1 MELGVRLVDEEL
13 EDEYVLW
20 GEEAGCH
27 FIGIYDVEVDPNACE
42 HAKSDK
48 DGLQQAGAHS

>member
-27 FIGIYDVEVDPNACE
+27 FIGIYDVEVDSNACE